1 MMSADL
7 MDSPFLLVSRGTDPT
22 TANPNITT
30 SISINNGTSTSS
42 ASSSSSSSTTS
53 PTTHTTATSTTTTSS
68 SPSFPLYSSTPLQPT
83 HPHSL
88 LTALTPTSTNTLTPP
103 TPSLGLPNT
112 FTSLPLQTQVEL
124 LNKYRATDFF
134 EGLPTLFEAVK
145 GSFQETL
152 NKEHAVLAMENNQI
166 VLGQG
171 NTGKQAPNWLV
182 IEELELVKLL
192 LQESIVS
199 RTDPKWELICNAMS
213 ALRHRRLFTI
223 TVCNKARIR
232 IIRRYLECKRVL
244 INEFQR
250 GNLQFT
256 LLGQCVEKVIRLN
269 ESAKINPTS
278 SSSSS
283 ATSSPTSSSS
293 SLSNSNSHS
302 SNIHKT
308 NGLPTAKRLR
318 THSFSSSNSPPSL
331 LSSPPPPPSTFPPTL
346 HLPYPSFTSSL
357 LSTLPTTLSLPSS
370 SSSTTSLSSSS
381 AHPTSSGSSFPLD
394 LLVSTCSR
402 LENFMNT
409 FAASMSHV
417 LSTPPPPPSSLQPL
431 MHHPLSSSTSLSNP
445 TTSTSASLPNGSTPP
460 PHFHEFSWLQ
470 TVLEMQDAKL
480 NELSEKLESKLNTI
494 LDLLQKPT

>member
-331 LSSPPPPPSTFPPTL
+331 LSSPPPPTF
-346 HLPYPSFTSSL
+346 HFSSYFASALPIFYVL
-357 LSTLPTTLSLPSS
+357 LVIDTANDSLPSF
-370 SSSTTSLSSSS
+370 LFVFY
-381 AHPTSSGSSFPLD
+381 H
-394 LLVSTCSR
+394 LLVLFLCTPDFLGLVLPIRFTGEYMFSTRKLHEHICR
-402 LENFMNT
+402 L
-409 FAASMSHV
+409 HV
-417 LSTPPPPPSSLQPL
+417 TCPFDPPSASLV
-431 MHHPLSSSTSLSNP
+431 SSTSHASSSFLQYFPFESYHFHQCVITQRFNP
-445 TTSTSASLPNGSTPP
+445 TPP
-460 PHFHEFSWLQ
+460 
-470 TVLEMQDAKL
+470 
-480 NELSEKLESKLNTI
+480 LS
-494 LDLLQKPT
+494 